1 MNKSI
6 EVCPLQAVG
15 ISLTDL
21 VQREVCVKLGEWNR
35 VLVPDGDVSIARLL
49 ARSAIRR
56 RVVALAD
63 LAAAASGGCGK
74 DRRRADRGV

>member
-1 MNKSI
+1 M
-6 EVCPLQAVG
+6 
-15 ISLTDL
+15 
-21 VQREVCVKLGEWNR
+21 
-35 VLVPDGDVSIARLL
+35 PDGDVSIARLL

-74 DRRRADRGV
+74 SRSRADRCVELKGSTWRGSWGCVST